1 MAELIIAI
9 VIFAILAALSYGA
22 YRQYNEALVTR
33 SAANQVAADIA
44 LARSQAIKRRGNVS
58 IVVDE
63 PARSYVIR
71 DDAGNLYKTRYF
83 DDDSDLPLRFIE
95 TPSPDSITFNS
106 RGFVVGTLIPVDVG
120 RRNRWYRVTMTAVGR
135 TQITK
140 QP

>member
-9 VIFAILAALSYGA
+9 VIFAIMAALSYGA

-33 SAANQVAADIA
+33 AAANQVAADIS

-71 DDAGNLYKTRYF
+71 DEAGNVYKTRFF
-83 DDDSDLPLRFIE
+83 DTDSDLPLRFIE
-95 TPSPDSITFNS
+95 TPSPDSITFNA

-120 RRNRWYRVTMTAVGR
+120 RRNRAFRVTMNAIGR

-140 QP
+140 HP

>member
-9 VIFAILAALSYGA
+9 VIFAIMAALSYGA

-33 SAANQVAADIA
+33 AAANQVAADIS

-71 DDAGNLYKTRYF
+71 DEAGNVYKTRFF
-83 DDDSDLPLRFIE
+83 DTDSDLPLRFIE
-95 TPSPDSITFNS
+95 TPSPDSITFNA

-120 RRNRWYRVTMTAVGR
+120 RRNRAFRVTMNAIGR
-135 TQITK
+135 TQINK
-140 QP
+140 HP